1 MLNQAD
7 IELSMENALAAYCN
21 DRKNDSIPTNLADR
35 IRFSLHSPQ
44 RRIGARFL
52 LACAEMV
59 GLSNEAALPAA
70 VALEFV
76 NCSVLLRRD
85 PEKKSESRKDIIEM
99 SQLTGVALLSIA
111 LEVFSESSAH
121 VSVSFFIQA
130 QKRLAASLGAK
141 GTAGGEA
148 REMLLTSESSLDQL
162 RQMQAQKT
170 GTLFSMALLIP
181 KDFVG
186 IADDSPEGLALEIF
200 ARELGL
206 ASQTLE
212 DLDRKPSDP
221 SSSNIRFFLQDQD
234 ARDMTLQRLTS
245 AALSIESLWGAK
257 AKTLLMIANEIR
269 VKVGTTSDE

>member
-7 IELSMENALAAYCN
+7 IELSMENALADYCN
-21 DRKNDSIPTNLADR
+21 DRKNDSIPVNLADH

-44 RRIGARFL
+44 RRIGARLL

-59 GLSNEAALPAA
+59 GLSNDAALPAA
-70 VALEFV
+70 TALEFV
-76 NCSVLLRRD
+76 NCSVLLRRERK
-85 PEKKSESRKDIIEM
+85 PENKNGSIEI
-99 SQLTGVALLSIA
+99 SQLTGIALLSIA
-111 LEVFSESSAH
+111 LEVFSESAAHISAP
-121 VSVSFFIQA
+121 FFIQA

-148 REMLLTSESSLDQL
+148 REMLLTPESSLDQL
-162 RQMQAQKT
+162 RQMHAQKA

-186 IADDSPEGLALEIF
+186 IADDSHEGLALEIF

-206 ASQTLE
+206 ASQIIE
-212 DLDRKPSDP
+212 DLDRKPSEP
-221 SSSNIRFFLQDQD
+221 TSTNIRFFLQDQD

-245 AALSIESLWGAK
+245 SALSIESLWGAK
-257 AKTLLMIANEIR
+257 AKTLLMISNEIK
-269 VKVGTTSDE
+269 VKVGTTPDE